1 MDVSL
6 PFQRCHAICFASSTF
21 LLIFAIAS
29 SFAETPALPSGKH
42 VSLNVPLFFEKNQ
55 GQADS
60 AVRFLV
66 RGGQYRLFLTAQGSV
81 LKVAGNHGRDAVLR
95 TTLPG
100 SNPTPEIT
108 GMDKQGW
115 MTNYLVGMESDR
127 SSAVANYSR
136 VKYAAVY
143 PGVDLI
149 YHGESHQLEYDFVVS
164 PNAEPSS
171 IRLWIEGANN
181 MSVAAD
187 GSIVVQTAAG
197 AVRWEKPV
205 VFQETSGQKTM
216 VTARYQI
223 RGDYIGFQLGPYDRS
238 KTLVIDPALVYGTYL
253 DGTDGFER
261 YTSLLVDSAGFAYVL
276 GSTSSTD
283 FPTTPG
289 ALQRQVPST
298 LGNQLYLSKLN
309 QNGSALVWSTIIGGT
324 GPNNSSFGNGFAL
337 DSAGD
342 VFVVGSTADAT
353 YSTNGTPT
361 YSPSTFPTTPGAYN
375 TNHVAAPRYFL
386 LKLNNS
392 GSALIYSTFLSNQPN
407 VENMAVA
414 ADVSENTYVT
424 GTYSQANGLTT
435 PFPCTAGAYQC
446 NYGGNDDAFV
456 MKFNPDASQL
466 DYATLLGGS
475 SSDQATQVQ
484 VDSTGQATIGGATY
498 STNYPITSNGLRQT
512 DEGGFVTTL
521 NSAGTALVFSTVL
534 NHVLQLNF
542 KRDLAGNYYVGGS
555 AGTNLPVTSNAFQKS
570 FPAVGTGIH
579 LGFLTVIDSTGA
591 LAYSSYIAGNP
602 PSTYL
607 EDTQIQLV
615 SPSSVTV
622 AGDRYNDTA
631 FPVTDRAFEQD
642 TCGFLARFNP
652 QAPSGSASL
661 LYSGCTPI
669 NMTDNLVTE
678 LFRGFPYFAG
688 ALMYVDAQN
697 HLYGLSATGQTSSNA
712 FQKSPPNP
720 DSGDGSH
727 VWVGKYNM
735 AAASS
740 PGINLSTPYQWGAP
754 DGSYVQ
760 YRATARSPQCANGIA
775 AMRVYLS
782 PGVWANTTTGSTL
795 NAYISFPTD
804 GTYSTTI
811 VAYDNCGKTFSLK
824 VPELVQGTSGAMGSI
839 AIASPIDRTVVRS
852 PVHYIA
858 NAQAPACSKGIAAMR
873 IYTAPGVS
881 AYTVNAA
888 TLNTHIALSPGSY
901 NTVVQSWDN
910 CGHVYKAPVNITVP

>member
-1 MDVSL
+1 MESRMTAGPRADGVPRDPLVLRLFIKDQPGFAAGHSPLDTKDGVRSGGPPWPRSLGCNAGRGDRWLGLKRDRSCFPVARVSIAAPQQTNHPFDSFIKGTSKMQVPDTPRSISMDVSL

-115 MTNYLVGMESDR
+115 MTNYLVEMESDR

-181 MSVAAD
+181 MSVSAD

-261 YTSLLVDSAGFAYVL
+261 YTSLLVDSPGFAYVL

-353 YSTNGTPT
+353 YST
-361 YSPSTFPTTPGAYN
+361 
-375 TNHVAAPRYFL
+375 
-386 LKLNNS
+386 
-392 GSALIYSTFLSNQPN
+392 
-407 VENMAVA
+407 
-414 ADVSENTYVT
+414 
-424 GTYSQANGLTT
+424 
-435 PFPCTAGAYQC
+435 
-446 NYGGNDDAFV
+446 
-456 MKFNPDASQL
+456 
-466 DYATLLGGS
+466 
-475 SSDQATQVQ
+475 
-484 VDSTGQATIGGATY
+484 
-498 STNYPITSNGLRQT
+498 
-512 DEGGFVTTL
+512 
-521 NSAGTALVFSTVL
+521 
-534 NHVLQLNF
+534 
-542 KRDLAGNYYVGGS
+542 
-555 AGTNLPVTSNAFQKS
+555 
-570 FPAVGTGIH
+570 
-579 LGFLTVIDSTGA
+579 
-591 LAYSSYIAGNP
+591 
-602 PSTYL
+602 
-607 EDTQIQLV
+607 
-615 SPSSVTV
+615 
-622 AGDRYNDTA
+622 
-631 FPVTDRAFEQD
+631 
-642 TCGFLARFNP
+642 
-652 QAPSGSASL
+652 
-661 LYSGCTPI
+661 
-669 NMTDNLVTE
+669 
-678 LFRGFPYFAG
+678 
-688 ALMYVDAQN
+688 
-697 HLYGLSATGQTSSNA
+697 
-712 FQKSPPNP
+712 
-720 DSGDGSH
+720 
-727 VWVGKYNM
+727 
-735 AAASS
+735 
-740 PGINLSTPYQWGAP
+740 
-754 DGSYVQ
+754 
-760 YRATARSPQCANGIA
+760 
-775 AMRVYLS
+775 
-782 PGVWANTTTGSTL
+782 
-795 NAYISFPTD
+795 
-804 GTYSTTI
+804 
-811 VAYDNCGKTFSLK
+811 
-824 VPELVQGTSGAMGSI
+824 
-839 AIASPIDRTVVRS
+839 
-852 PVHYIA
+852 
-858 NAQAPACSKGIAAMR
+858 
-873 IYTAPGVS
+873 
-881 AYTVNAA
+881 
-888 TLNTHIALSPGSY
+888 
-901 NTVVQSWDN
+901 
-910 CGHVYKAPVNITVP
+910 